1 MSTLRKQMIQQMQLE
16 GYSEVTIKTYVSNIA
31 LLASFYKT
39 PADLLTVDQIRDY
52 ILRNI
57 TEKKLSKSWM
67 NSTIS
72 AFKLLFV
79 DVLKREWNLLDL
91 PRPGVNKK
99 VPVILSKEEVQ
110 RIINSKTN
118 VKHRAILMVTYSGG
132 LRLGEV
138 CRLKI
143 ADIDSDRMLIHLR
156 QAKGDKERYTILS
169 TAALDFLRIYF
180 RIYKPKQWLFEGRLS
195 RDAISKRTV
204 QQVFKQAMVKSKV
217 RKDVGIHSL
226 RHSFATHLLEQGVA
240 LPLIQQMM
248 GHKSLKT
255 TSGYL
260 HVQQYNIQGVRSPL
274 DSLSV

>member
-31 LLASFYKT
+31 HLASFYKT
-39 PADLLTVDQIRDY
+39 SADLLTVDQIRDY

-72 AFKLLFV
+72 ALKLLFV
-79 DVLKREWNLLDL
+79 DVLKREWNMLDI
-91 PRPGVNKK
+91 PRPRMNKK
-99 VPVILSKEEVQ
+99 VPVILSREEVQ
-110 RIINSKTN
+110 RILNSKTN
-118 VKHRAILMVTYSGG
+118 VKHRAILMLIYSGG

-143 ADIDSDRMLIHLR
+143 ADIDSGRMLIHLKK
-156 QAKGDKERYTILS
+156 AKGDKERYTILS
-169 TAALDFLRIYF
+169 AAALDFLRIYY
-180 RIYKPKQWLFEGRLS
+180 RLYKPKEWLFEGRLS
-195 RDAISKRTV
+195 RVAISKRSV
-204 QQVFKQAMVKSKV
+204 QQIFKQALVKSNV
-217 RKDVGIHSL
+217 RKDVGIHAL

-240 LPLIQQMM
+240 LPIIQQML
-248 GHKSLKT
+248 GHTSLRT

-260 HVQQYNIQGVRSPL
+260 HVQQHSMQGVVSPL
-274 DSLSV
+274 DTLSI